1 MLMGAAAFAVGA
13 LSASAQTVYSV
24 NVVGYV
30 NTVIPGTDY
39 ANTSSPGHPQYTLIY
54 NPLDN
59 GTGNHIQDLFAAET
73 VYGGAFP
80 ANAALGNTA
89 YTFNYGG
96 QAFSPDQNNSYSG
109 VWGQNASLPPG
120 TGFFM
125 LNGNKTYTNTF
136 VGTVLQ
142 GNQAN
147 NVAVHYNLTS
157 SIWPAGDYL
166 FNLGLSNVVGGDT
179 IYLFNQHG
187 QAFSP
192 IQVNSYGT
200 PFTAETT
207 PFNVSATLG
216 PFITNGVS
224 FFYLNNSG
232 APIPWATDFTVH

>member
-39 ANTSSPGHPQYTLIY
+39 ANTGNPGHAQYTLIY

-80 ANAALGNTA
+80 ADAALGNTA
-89 YTFNYGG
+89 YVFNYGA
-96 QAFSPDQNNSYSG
+96 QAFNADQNNSYSG
-109 VWGQNASLPPG
+109 VWGQNAALPPG
-120 TGFFM
+120 SGFFM
-125 LNGNKTYTNTF
+125 FNAGKTYTNTF

-142 GNQAN
+142 GNQTNYA
-147 NVAVHYNLTS
+147 ALHYNLIS
-157 SIWPAGDYL
+157 SIWPAGGYL
-166 FNLGLSNVVGGDT
+166 QDLGFNGTGGDT
-179 IYLFNQHG
+179 VYLFNQHA
-187 QAFSP
+187 QAFNA
-192 IQVNSYGT
+192 IQANSYGNLW
-200 PFTAETT
+200 TAETT
-207 PFNVSATLG
+207 PFVVDANKG
-216 PFITNGVS
+216 PYITNGIP

-232 APIPWATDFTVH
+232 VTNYWITDFTVH

>member
-1 MLMGAAAFAVGA
+1 MGAAAFAVGA
-13 LSASAQTVYSV
+13 LSSSAQTVYSV

-39 ANTSSPGHPQYTLIY
+39 ANTGNPGQPQYTLIY

-59 GTGNHIQDLFAAET
+59 GSGNHLQDLFAAET
-73 VYGGAFP
+73 VYGGTFP

-89 YTFNYGG
+89 YVFNYGG
-96 QAFSPDQNNSYSG
+96 QSFGADQNNSYSG
-109 VWGQNASLPPG
+109 VWGQNTSLPPG

-142 GNQAN
+142 GNQTN
-147 NVAVHYNLTS
+147 NVAVHYNLMS
-157 SIWPAGDYL
+157 SIWPTGDYL
-166 FNLGLSNVVGGDT
+166 GNLGLTAVGGDT

-187 QAFSP
+187 QAFSA
-192 IQVNSYGT
+192 IQVNSYGSLY
-200 PFTAETT
+200 TAETT
-207 PFNVSATLG
+207 PFRVDANLG
-216 PFITNGVS
+216 PFVTNGLS

-232 APIPWATDFTVH
+232 APIPWITDFTVH